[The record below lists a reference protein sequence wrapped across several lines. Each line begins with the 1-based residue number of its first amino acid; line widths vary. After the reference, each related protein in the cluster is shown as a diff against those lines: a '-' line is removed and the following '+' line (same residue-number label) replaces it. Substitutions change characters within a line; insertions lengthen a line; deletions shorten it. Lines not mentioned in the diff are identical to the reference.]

1 MKHNRQDDTA
11 GPPLL
16 HFDNI
21 PGPARADDPAR
32 RALLELQQY
41 LLDAGRWADADL
53 VGWLFD
59 DLDRLPAPWGRV
71 VRLITR
77 SWRRLTGA

>member
-16 HFDNI
+16 HIDGI
-21 PGPARADDPAR
+21 PIPAAADEPTR
-32 RALLELQQY
+32 RALLELQQR

-53 VGWLFD
+53 VGWLID
-59 DLDRLPAPWGRV
+59 DLDRLPPPWGRV
-71 VRLITR
+71 VRL
-77 SWRRLTGA
+77 LA